1 MAEFIVML
9 TFICLTFFLLLFSAL
24 YKHMDGL
31 TNDVERSNEMVGF
44 IVHVATTKLP
54 AIFFSLL
61 SHSNCQLLLG
71 VHPARGV
78 RS

>member
-54 AIFFSLL
+54 AIFFSAKPFEL
-61 SHSNCQLLLG
+61 ST
-71 VHPARGV
+71 VARCPSCK